1 MGTYFGCVGYP
12 ERTGSRLGYLEHAKD
27 DDLVRNGW
35 QYLDGRSY
43 GINSYARP
51 ALALRTLESYLGAET
66 MARVMRTYQQRWR
79 YRHPST
85 RDFIDVVNEI
95 SGQDMNWFFDQ
106 FFYSSNVADYEVSDI
121 SSEPVVGKAGVYD
134 EDGKRNTYLEQDA
147 AKLAE
152 KSKSK
157 LYRST
162 VVVRRLGEALAPVDV
177 VIRFDNGEAVE
188 RSWDGK
194 YRWVKFVFEKPSKVT
209 SAEVDPQ
216 RKLALEAN
224 FTNNSRLAE
233 PDNRAAAKWYIRW
246 IFWLENLFFAAGFF
260 S

>member
-1 MGTYFGCVGYP
+1 
-12 ERTGSRLGYLEHAKD
+12 
-27 DDLVRNGW
+27 
-35 QYLDGRSY
+35 
-43 GINSYARP
+43 
-51 ALALRTLESYLGAET
+51 LGAET

-79 YRHPST
+79 YRHPAT
-85 RDFIDVVNEI
+85 RDFIDVVNEV
-95 SGQDMNWFFDQ
+95 SGQNMNWFFEQ

-121 SSEPVVGKAGVYD
+121 SSEPVGGKVGVYD
-134 EDGKRNTYLEQDA
+134 ENGKRNTYLEQDA

-177 VIRFDNGEAVE
+177 AIRFDNGETIE
-188 RSWDGK
+188 RNWDGN

-224 FTNNSRLAE
+224 FTNNSRQAD
-233 PDNRAAAKWYIRW
+233 PDNRAAVKWYIRW